1 MKTQHAHFKTLT
13 IPSDCPQ
20 NAQKTSL
27 NGLTRQL
34 VSSGKPYTKMTAH
47 NEVGVSPYM
56 SPSQQP
62 YSEEETAV
70 FSKFTPP
77 VACKLKKPLVS
88 QSTSS
93 MLFKKHV
100 SSETAKTATPDLSD
114 KIFLHATTPQVVD
127 MRSPQVEEES
137 SDDIFKSEQSQSD
150 LLDESEM
157 IAFFQLKMRH
167 HA

>member
-13 IPSDCPQ
+13 VPSDCPL
-20 NAQKTSL
+20 NTYKVSL

-34 VSSGKPYTKMTAH
+34 VSSGKPHTQVTAH
-47 NEVGVSPYM
+47 NEVGVTPYM

-70 FSKFTPP
+70 FSKYTPP

-93 MLFKKHV
+93 VLFKKHV
-100 SSETAKTATPDLSD
+100 SSETAKTATPDASD
-114 KIFLHATTPQVVD
+114 RIFLHATTPQVID
-127 MRSPQVEEES
+127 TRSPQVEEQS

-150 LLDESEM
+150 MLDESEM
-157 IAFFQLKMRH
+157 IALFQQKMRH

>member
-1 MKTQHAHFKTLT
+1 
-13 IPSDCPQ
+13 
-20 NAQKTSL
+20 
-27 NGLTRQL
+27 
-34 VSSGKPYTKMTAH
+34 
-47 NEVGVSPYM
+47 M

-157 IAFFQLKMRH
+157 IALFQLKMRH